1 LTYLLAVCI
10 IRPGLVHRSSILRD
24 ELLKAIARVAWER
37 WQIISHINGEY
48 VARFVTNLFYFT
60 ILVPFAIG
68 VKLFTDPLDL
78 RRTAASHW
86 KEHKPVGATIDDARS
101 QF

>member
-1 LTYLLAVCI
+1 L
-10 IRPGLVHRSSILRD
+10 ILRD
-24 ELLKAIARVAWER
+24 GLLKAIFRAAWER
-37 WQIISHINGEY
+37 WQIIGRINGDY
-48 VARFVTNLFYFT
+48 IARFVANLFYFT

-68 VKLFTDPLDL
+68 VKLFTDPLEL

-86 KEHKPVGATIDDARS
+86 KERNPVGATIDEARS